1 MSRCDGNCLAGVH
14 LFQGLSPQ
22 ELDAIAHRGTTR
34 TLRANTL
41 FIHEG
46 EESSQ
51 LYLILSGE
59 VKVYRSDARG
69 REEALSRLGPGE
81 HLGELALLGDS
92 VRTASA
98 MTLENTRFLVLSRR
112 AFLESLGEH
121 PQIALNLDDT
131 RLVRTMTS
139 VLGSTAAERYQAWSS
154 FRRSGLPLVLLI
166 GGCTGTG
173 KSTVAAE
180 LSLRLDIGRTQS
192 TDILREVM
200 RLFVSQQTAPEL
212 HASTFAVRRTRQE
225 GTRPVAGTGSPLIDG
240 FRAQADVLAV
250 AIDGVIERSVKERA
264 STIIEGIHVH
274 PAYHERVKRRD
285 ALVVPIL
292 LTTPSENELKR
303 HFARR
308 GQQAPARGA
317 VSYLENFASIW
328 SLQNHFVEEAKRLQ
342 VPVIP
347 NIALGRTVRQVMQV
361 ITDTLMIH
369 ASTPSPD

>member
-1 MSRCDGNCLAGVH
+1 MSRCDGNCLAGIH

-22 ELDAIAHRGTTR
+22 ELDTIAQRGTTR
-34 TLRANTL
+34 TLPANTV

-51 LYLILSGE
+51 LYLILSGV
-59 VKVYRSDARG
+59 VKVYRSDAPG
-69 REEALSRLGPGE
+69 REEALSHLGPGE

-98 MTLENTRFLVLSRR
+98 MTLETSRFLVLSRR

-121 PQIALNLDDT
+121 PQIAMNLDDT
-131 RLVRTMTS
+131 RLVRTIAS
-139 VLGSTAAERYQAWSS
+139 HLGRAAAERYQAWSS
-154 FRRSGLPLVLLI
+154 FRRSGLPLILLI

-200 RLFVSQQTAPEL
+200 RIFVSQETSPEL
-212 HASTFAVRRTRQE
+212 HASTFAVRLTHRAAI
-225 GTRPVAGTGSPLIDG
+225 RPVAGAGSLLVDG

-250 AIDGVIERSVKERA
+250 AIDGVIDRSVKERA

-274 PAYHERVKRRD
+274 PAYQERAKRRD

-292 LTTPSENELKR
+292 LTTPSERELKK

-308 GQQAPARGA
+308 GQQAPSRGA
-317 VSYLENFASIW
+317 ESYLENFEAIW
-328 SLQNHFVEEAKRLQ
+328 RLQNHFVEEAERLR

-347 NIALGRTVRQVMQV
+347 NIALDRTVRQVV
-361 ITDTLMIH
+361 EAITDTLLIR
-369 ASTPSPD
+369 ASTPPPG